1 MKANPANA
9 AAACVIT
16 ALAASVTLPSAAQTG
31 GQTYPAKPIHLIIPF
46 PPGSSLD
53 LVARTVG
60 ARMEESMSTKLVI
73 EHRGGGNG
81 MVGAE
86 SVAKAAPDGYTLM
99 FTTPSSQVSPVYLT
113 KFVSYDPQRDFTPI
127 AGVVEAV
134 TAIAVPPSFPANN
147 VRELVDYVRANPG
160 KLSYGS
166 SGDGSYFHLLGEH
179 FKTFNSIDIV
189 HVPYKSIATAVSD
202 VAGGH
207 LPMAYTAVAS
217 TRPFIAAGKMK
228 VLGVFLPYGYPGRYP
243 QMPQHASVNETLP
256 DYRKPPSW
264 FAYFGPAKMPPA
276 IVTRLNTEILKGAAA
291 PASKKILEE
300 AGFVLLNGSPQ
311 EFAALYRETFD
322 VYGRI
327 VKAAGL
333 KPE

>member
-1 MKANPANA
+1 MTLFQPR
-9 AAACVIT
+9 VLQ
-16 ALAASVTLPSAAQTG
+16 ALAAVCLAAPLACVAQA
-31 GQTYPAKPIHLIIPF
+31 YPAKPIHLIIPF

-53 LVARTVG
+53 LVARSVG
-60 ARMEESMSTKLVI
+60 GKIEEAMSAKLII

-86 SVAKAAPDGYTLM
+86 SVARSAPDGYTLM

-113 KFVSYDPQRDFTPI
+113 RGLTYDPIKDFTPI

-134 TAIAVPPSFPANN
+134 TAIAVAPSFPANSIK
-147 VRELVDYVRANPG
+147 ELIDYARRNPG

-166 SGDGSYFHLLGEH
+166 SGNGSYFHLLGEH
-179 FKTFNSIDIV
+179 FNNATGIDIV
-189 HVPYKSIATAVSD
+189 HTAYKNIATAVSD

-207 LPMAYTAVAS
+207 LPMVYTAVAS
-217 TRPFIAAGKMK
+217 TRPLIAAGKMK
-228 VLGVFLPYGYPGRYP
+228 VIGVFLPFGYPGRYP

-264 FAYFGPAKMPPA
+264 FAYFGPAGMA
-276 IVTRLNTEILKGAAA
+276 GQQVTRLNSEILKGANT
-291 PASKKILEE
+291 PEVKKILEE
-300 AGFVLLNGSPQ
+300 AGFVILSGSPQ
-311 EFAALYRETFD
+311 EFGALYRETFE

>member
-1 MKANPANA
+1 MKIAQGV
-9 AAACVIT
+9 AAACL
-16 ALAASVTLPSAAQTG
+16 ALPLACAA
-31 GQTYPAKPIHLIIPF
+31 QTYPAKPIHLVIPF

-60 ARMEESMSTKLVI
+60 ARMEESMNAKLVI

-81 MVGAE
+81 MVGAD
-86 SVAKAAPDGYTLM
+86 SVARSAPDGYTIM

-113 KFVSYDPQRDFTPI
+113 KFVSYDPLRDFTPI

-134 TAIAVPPSFPANN
+134 TALAVHPSFPANDM
-147 VRELVDYVRANPG
+147 REFIDHIKANPG

-166 SGDGSYFHLLGEH
+166 SGEGSYFHLLGEH
-179 FKTFNSIDIV
+179 FKTFNGMDIV

-202 VAGGH
+202 VAGQH

-217 TRPFIAAGKMK
+217 TRPFITAGKMK

-264 FAYFGPAKMPPA
+264 FAYFGPAKMQPA
-276 IVTRLNTEILKGAAA
+276 IVTRLNVEILKGANA
-291 PASKKILEE
+291 PAAKKVLEE
-300 AGFVLLNGSPQ
+300 AGFVILSGSPQ
-311 EFAALYRETFD
+311 EFTALYRETFE